1 LLPGI
6 FVVCATA
13 VLISSYASNLR
24 GSLMG
29 TGLILLG
36 LPVLWFVRRL
46 YPGPSAEMEGSP
58 SE

>member
-1 LLPGI
+1 
-6 FVVCATA
+6 

-36 LPVLWFVRRL
+36 LPVLWFVRKL
-46 YPGPSAEMEGSP
+46 YPKEQGLGTRD
-58 SE
+58 